1 MFSALNIRIG
11 FYLAIR
17 SLRRASL
24 WTTSLIIFV
33 MILTFLNLVVVS
45 GILVG
50 LIQGAVDQV
59 HYEFTGDIIVSTLEG
74 KKYIE
79 NSPNLVTLIQSLP
92 EVQAISARYSEGAI
106 LEANYKTRKD
116 TDKSNTAGTQV
127 FGVDPRDEDMVTNL
141 SASVTEGS
149 YLLPTDYDQVVIGQF
164 LLSQYVTVDD
174 PNFASLNN
182 VAVGS
187 KIRITI

>member
-50 LIQGAVDQV
+50 LIQGAVDAART
-59 HYEFTGDIIVSTLEG
+59 EFTSDVIISTLDD

-79 NSPNLVTLIQSLP
+79 NSPNLIALIESLP
-92 EVQAISARYSEGAI
+92 DVIAVSPRYSEGAVV
-106 LEANYKTRKD
+106 EANYKTSND
-116 TDKSNTAGTQV
+116 TEKTNTAGTQII
-127 FGVDPRDEDMVTNL
+127 GINPDREDEVTGL
-141 SASVTEGS
+141 SAKILEGS
-149 YLLPTDYDQVVIGQF
+149 YL
-164 LLSQYVTVDD
+164 S
-174 PNFASLNN
+174 
-182 VAVGS
+182 
-187 KIRITI
+187 